1 MEDSLLLKY
10 QKELAISGMIEGV
23 QSSLTSNASLLERY
37 TKLLL
42 YNATWRSLAWRKKE
56 TLQMRDSTALW
67 DLYGGVLGSGTP
79 IEGDKDHW
87 RLEFRELDAIG
98 RRGVESDTGHWG
110 FEAELPLVELAM
122 DPTQDLLVLLS
133 V

>member
-1 MEDSLLLKY
+1 MEDSLRLKY
-10 QKELAISGMIEGV
+10 HKELAISGMVEGV
-23 QSSLTSNASLLERY
+23 PGPVTSKMSLLDRY

-42 YNATWRSLAWRKKE
+42 YNATWRSLAWRQKE
-56 TLQMRDSTALW
+56 TLHMRDSTALW

-79 IEGDKDHW
+79 IEGNKEHW
-87 RLEFRELDAIG
+87 RLEFRELDAFG
-98 RRGVESDTGHWG
+98 RRGFNSDTGHWG
-110 FEAELPLVELAM
+110 YEVEMPLVELAM